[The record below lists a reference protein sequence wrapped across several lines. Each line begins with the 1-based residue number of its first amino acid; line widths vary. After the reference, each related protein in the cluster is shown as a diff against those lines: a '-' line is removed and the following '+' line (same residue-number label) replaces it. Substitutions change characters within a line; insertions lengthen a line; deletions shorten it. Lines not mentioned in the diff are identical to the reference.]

1 MYKNIIYDQQK
12 RFFIPIYG
20 LVPDN
25 DDANFLSWS
34 VAAILKSVI
43 CA

>member
-1 MYKNIIYDQQK
+1 MSYDQHSK
-12 RFFIPIYG
+12 NVFIPMYG

-34 VAAILKSVI
+34 VAAMLKSVI